1 MISKHSQELY
11 QEIINTIYETNPKG
25 NWAINISDEDIS
37 GKIIEEQNKAGNK
50 IKLFSARL

>member
-1 MISKHSQELY
+1 MEPKHSQELF
-11 QEIINTIYETNPKG
+11 EDIINTIYETNPKG
-25 NWAINISDEDIS
+25 HWAINISDEDIS